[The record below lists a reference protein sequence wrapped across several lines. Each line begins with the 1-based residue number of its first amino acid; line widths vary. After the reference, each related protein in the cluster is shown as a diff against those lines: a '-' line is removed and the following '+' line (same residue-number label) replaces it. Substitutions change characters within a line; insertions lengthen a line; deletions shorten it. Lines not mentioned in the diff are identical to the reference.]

1 MGSVWTKKREA
12 FATKN
17 MKEIIIGALR
27 KSFSKGHRLSSTRV
41 GSLLIIY
48 TDVRNE
54 STQYLLD
61 RPK

>member
-1 MGSVWTKKREA
+1 VWTEKEKT

-17 MKEIIIGALR
+17 TKEIIIGALR
-27 KSFSKGHRLSSTRV
+27 KNFSKGHKLSSTRV

-61 RPK
+61 SPE

>member
-1 MGSVWTKKREA
+1 VWTEKEKT

-17 MKEIIIGALR
+17 TKEIIIGALR
-27 KSFSKGHRLSSTRV
+27 KKFSKGHKLSSTRV

-61 RPK
+61 SPE